1 MTLVRMTKKCPKC
14 RKTYTY
20 NPDVGKGFFCPHCGG
35 LGLSPEQEKPKGQE
49 KIREVIKNLF
59 Q

>member
-1 MTLVRMTKKCPKC
+1 MTIVRMTKKCPKC
-14 RKTYTY
+14 KKEYTY

-35 LGLSPEQEKPKGQE
+35 LGLSLEQEKPSDRK